1 MVTGNLSTTCFVTV
15 PIGMD
20 YVENKTQQG
29 MQ

>member
-1 MVTGNLSTTCFVTV
+1 MVTENLSTTCFVTV